1 MAGTKKPARRQV
13 FVVELNNGAESG
25 GTAEGDVGKLGLGFV
40 EALAFALFLPV
51 VDHLSGLVEDLN
63 PLVVSDPALALQ
75 LGLQAFPGILTGPEE
90 VGGEGAGATA
100 NDLINRKGYVVGK
113 QRIFS
118 RNRPSSALG
127 V

>member
-1 MAGTKKPARRQV
+1 M
-13 FVVELNNGAESG
+13 
-25 GTAEGDVGKLGLGFV
+25 

-90 VGGEGAGATA
+90 VGGEGACLLYTSPSPR
-100 NDLINRKGYVVGK
+100 D
-113 QRIFS
+113 QRGS
-118 RNRPSSALG
+118 RMPSSA
-127 V
+127 